1 MIKHIFPNGDKL
13 EMKAIQRVAFASE
26 ETHCYQAKLY
36 LNGKHIATVR
46 NDGHGGA
53 DDQYPE
59 GDFTDSDLKAL
70 SDRCEAEMPKYVS
83 KYVPEGLEVD
93 LEMWCQGAVD
103 DYLLLQTMKK
113 DMRAKV
119 LAYDPADPKTLSQIT
134 FKGVRKLTDRHLHVA
149 ADRYRDLIFLNM
161 LPVDQAFAIYKE
173 AH

>member
-13 EMKAIQRVAFASE
+13 EMKAIQRAAFASE
-26 ETHCYQAKLY
+26 ETHCYEAKLY
-36 LNGKHIATVR
+36 LNGKLIATVG
-46 NDGHGGA
+46 NDGHGGE
-53 DDQYPE
+53 DYQYPV
-59 GDFTDSDLKAL
+59 GDFTDADIKSLDI
-70 SDRCEAEMPKYVS
+70 RCTVEMPKYVS
-83 KYVPEGLEVD
+83 KYVPEGMPVN

-149 ADRYRDLIFLNM
+149 ADRYRDLIFLNV
-161 LPVDQAFAIYKE
+161 LPVDEAFAIYKE